1 MTTENQK
8 MLASLKSAVSEVLD
22 RKRRLEQYAVV
33 WKNNHPVII
42 GNNDKNISD
51 RILPEKYKVKL

>member
-1 MTTENQK
+1 MTTENKK
-8 MLASLKSAVSEVLD
+8 MLATLKLAVTEVLD

-33 WKNNHPVII
+33 WKNNHPVIV

-51 RILPEKYKVKL
+51 RNNLKIS